1 MVNGGVSQP
10 LGISENTDTL
20 VRQQAYHPHEPLK
33 QTNSMPHVHVHLFFQ
48 EAYTF
53 WICST
58 HLPMWLLNSDNK
70 NSVKVEAC
78 QSTCLTVE
86 KQCPFLIKGTE
97 DDMASGNPSFMC
109 KGKTHSKNSSN
120 WCMIQNIAVCASGA
134 QRAKFAKKVHK
145 PPLWVNI
152 INFELNWFN
161 ASIWVPCNP
170 SDPKKSWC
178 CIQIYEKQVASL
190 HIF

>member
-1 MVNGGVSQP
+1 M
-10 LGISENTDTL
+10 ISI
-20 VRQQAYHPHEPLK
+20 Q
-33 QTNSMPHVHVHLFFQ
+33 VHKLMFILFVFQ

-70 NSVKVEAC
+70 KSVKVEAC

-109 KGKTHSKNSSN
+109 KGKTPPQKNSWN
-120 WCMIQNIAVCASGA
+120 WCMMIQIIAVALVA
-134 QRAKFAKKVHK
+134 RAHEFGRDFFFWSNCKGSAGPAGRPAGPVYLSYGGKTVSFFSHK
-145 PPLWVNI
+145 REQGGRHGI
-152 INFELNWFN
+152 R
-161 ASIWVPCNP
+161 
-170 SDPKKSWC
+170 KS
-178 CIQIYEKQVASL
+178 VL
-190 HIF
+190 HV

>member
-109 KGKTHSKNSSN
+109 KGKTHSKNSWN
-120 WCMIQNIAVCASGA
+120 WCMIQNIAVCASGVHA
-134 QRAKFAKKVHK
+134 NFGGIFLVKLQKVSQLSGPVHLSYGGK
-145 PPLWVNI
+145 RVILFLIKGNR
-152 INFELNWFN
+152 EEDM
-161 ASIWVPCNP
+161 C
-170 SDPKKSWC
+170 KR
-178 CIQIYEKQVASL
+178 
-190 HIF
+190 